1 VKGEGDPGPRYG
13 QDRAEEERLV
23 RGTGRVRGV
32 SATISLGAWNASSV
46 KRRGRWTGF
55 VRGVIMRI
63 LPRGSGV
70 FLVIFLKRLLP
81 TLQLQSGPLQ
91 LEILTKSH
99 TMITLHLLEPEP
111 SHLPGK
117 DLLFLPEEGPFHH
130 PEKGPFHLPEKGL
143 LYLLE
148 REPSLFPGIY
158 HLETMLETTLHLPD
172 VGPSLLEITLLPVTE
187 STFPLSGNDL
197 HHLSETD

>member
-13 QDRAEEERLV
+13 QDRAQEERLV

-32 SATISLGAWNASSV
+32 SATISLGASNASSV

-63 LPRGSGV
+63 LPRGSDV
-70 FLVIFLKRLLP
+70 FLVIFLKTLLP
-81 TLQLQSGPLQ
+81 TLQLLPGPLQQ

-111 SHLPGK
+111 SHLLGK
-117 DLLFLPEEGPFHH
+117 E
-130 PEKGPFHLPEKGL
+130 PFHLLGKGL

-187 STFPLSGNDL
+187 STFPLSDNDL

>member
-1 VKGEGDPGPRYG
+1 
-13 QDRAEEERLV
+13 V

-63 LPRGSGV
+63 LPRGSDV
-70 FLVIFLKRLLP
+70 FLVIFLKTLLP
-81 TLQLQSGPLQ
+81 ILLLQPLDEPGLQQ

-130 PEKGPFHLPEKGL
+130 PEKGPFHLPEKGF

-148 REPSLFPGIY
+148 REPSLLRGIY
-158 HLETMLETTLHLPD
+158 HLETMLESTLHLPD

-187 STFPLSGNDL
+187 STFPLSENDL

>member
-1 VKGEGDPGPRYG
+1 
-13 QDRAEEERLV
+13 V

-63 LPRGSGV
+63 LPRGSDV
-70 FLVIFLKRLLP
+70 FLVIFLKTLLP
-81 TLQLQSGPLQ
+81 TLQLLPGPLQ

-111 SHLPGK
+111 SHLLGKEPFHLPGK

-130 PEKGPFHLPEKGL
+130 PEKGPFHLPE
-143 LYLLE
+143 
-148 REPSLFPGIY
+148 REPSLFPVIC
-158 HLETMLETTLHLPD
+158 HLEITLETTLHLPD
-172 VGPSLLEITLLPVTE
+172 VGPSLLETTLLPVTE
-187 STFPLSGNDL
+187 STFPLSENDL